1 MHWSRAG
8 GAVMLLVGLALL
20 FLLRDALYKFII
32 TVLEVFGIFVGIVLV
47 LGGIALL
54 VGGGWIKRGPFSR
67 TEIGT

>member
-1 MHWSRAG
+1 
-8 GAVMLLVGLALL
+8 MLLVGLALL

-54 VGGGWIKRGPFSR
+54 VGGAWIKRGPFSR
-67 TEIGT
+67 EEIGT